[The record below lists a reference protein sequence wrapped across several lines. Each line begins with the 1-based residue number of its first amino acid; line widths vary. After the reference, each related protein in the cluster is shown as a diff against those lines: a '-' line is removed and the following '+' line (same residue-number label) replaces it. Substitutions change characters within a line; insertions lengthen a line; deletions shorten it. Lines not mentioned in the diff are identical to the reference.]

1 MAHGHKKKR
10 PQVISSNGSAPK
22 KPGERSPKSM
32 VIRIGAGEVGPS
44 VTQLV
49 KDLRLVL
56 EPGTAGKLK
65 ERRKNKLR
73 DYTTM
78 AGPLG
83 VTHLLLFS
91 KSPSGNTNMR
101 LAITPRGPTLHFR
114 VENFSL
120 SKDVLKSQRHP
131 KSSKLLYINAPLLV
145 MNNFASK
152 PAGDGNAEPAVP
164 KHLESLIT
172 TVFQSL
178 FPALNPQ
185 TTPLPSIKRV
195 LLLNRESLSDPTNGS
210 YTITLRHYAISTRP
224 TGLSRPMKRLSQASR
239 SGKSEARGKG
249 VPNLGRLEDVSEWL
263 LDGDKGSYT
272 SGSES
277 EPDTDAEV
285 EVLAR
290 VEKKIQSRDKKRRR
304 VDEDDRRGAGVEK
317 KAIKLAELGPR
328 MRLRLI
334 KVEEGLCAGK
344 VLWHEF
350 VQKSKG
356 EEREMERVWEERR
369 REKEERKRVQK
380 ENLERKR
387 KEDAA
392 RKGEGNGE
400 DKDDEKWDSDML
412 DAAEELDEEEQ
423 AREEEIDWE
432 DEEEIEGEEEMRDVD
447 EG

>member
-1 MAHGHKKKR
+1 MAQRHKKKR
-10 PQVISSNGSAPK
+10 LRADNSNGSAPK
-22 KPGERSPKSM
+22 KSGDRKPQSM

-44 VTQLV
+44 VSQLV

-56 EPGTAGKLK
+56 EPGTASRLK
-65 ERRKNKLR
+65 ERRNNKLR

-120 SKDVLKSQRHP
+120 SKDILKAQRHP
-131 KSSKLLYINAPLLV
+131 QTSKLLYMNAPLLV
-145 MNNFASK
+145 MNNFTSSASTTTATEDTT
-152 PAGDGNAEPAVP
+152 PHVP

-172 TVFQSL
+172 TIFQSL

-185 TTPLPSIKRV
+185 TTPLPNIKRV
-195 LLLNRESLSDPTNGS
+195 LLLNREPPSNPENGT
-210 YTITLRHYAISTRP
+210 YTITLRHYAISTRSA
-224 TGLSRPMKRLSQASR
+224 GLSKPMKRLHQASH
-239 SGKSEARGKG
+239 GAKSEARGKRM
-249 VPNLGRLEDVSEWL
+249 PNLGRLEDVSEWL
-263 LDGDKGSYT
+263 LDGDAGSYT

-277 EPDTDAEV
+277 EPDVDAEV
-285 EVLAR
+285 EVLAPVQR
-290 VEKKIQSRDKKRRR
+290 KILARDKMRRAEAAER
-304 VDEDDRRGAGVEK
+304 EGTARGVER

-328 MRLRLI
+328 MRLRLV
-334 KVEEGLCAGK
+334 KVEEGLCQGK

-350 VQKSKG
+350 VTKTKE
-356 EEREMERVWEERR
+356 EEREMDAVWGKRR
-369 REKEERKRVQK
+369 GEKEERKKVQK

-387 KEDAA
+387 KENEA
-392 RKGEGNGE
+392 RKGDDDQDYEE
-400 DKDDEKWDSDML
+400 DNEKWDSDML
-412 DAAEELDEEEQ
+412 EAAEELEREEQ
-423 AREEEIDWE
+423 EAEHEGWE
-432 DEEEIEGEEEMRDVD
+432 DEEMDEDD

>member
-1 MAHGHKKKR
+1 M
-10 PQVISSNGSAPK
+10 PQAVASNGSAPK
-22 KPGERSPKSM
+22 KPGDRSPKSM

-49 KDLRLVL
+49 KDLRLVM
-56 EPGTAGKLK
+56 EPGTASKLK

-120 SKDVLKSQRHP
+120 AKDVLRSQRHP
-131 KSSKLLYINAPLLV
+131 KSSKLLYLNAPLLV

-152 PAGDGNAEPAVP
+152 PADNGSEPPVP

-195 LLLNRESLSDPTNGS
+195 LLLNREPPSDPSNGS
-210 YTITLRHYAISTRP
+210 YTITLRHYAISTRA

-239 SGKSEARGKG
+239 SGKSDARGKG
-249 VPNLGRLEDVSEWL
+249 VPNLGRLADVSEWL

-285 EVLAR
+285 EVLAP
-290 VEKKIQSRDKKRRR
+290 VEKRIQSRDKKRRR
-304 VDEDDRRGAGVEK
+304 VEDEGKGAAVEK

-350 VQKSKG
+350 VQKSRE
-356 EEREMERVWEERR
+356 EEREMERVWEQRR
-369 REKEERKRVQK
+369 AEKEERRRVQK

-387 KEDAA
+387 KEAAA
-392 RKGEGNGE
+392 RKGGE
-400 DKDDEKWDSDML
+400 DVEGEDDEKWDSDML
-412 DAAEELDEEEQ
+412 DAAEELEAEERAQEEEV
-423 AREEEIDWE
+423 DWE
-432 DEEEIEGEEEMRDVD
+432 DDAETDNDEEMEDD
-447 EG
+447 EQG